1 MTVRVTAS
9 GASLGAQLS
18 EFSDRRFKYL
28 VIAPAI
34 LIILLIG
41 LFPLIYTLL
50 VSVQN
55 INMTEEDTSF
65 HGVVPYLA
73 LFRDTRLWLALLHT
87 LIIAAA
93 RAARR
98 ALSRHAHGPVVP
110 GAPSRPSNL
119 RGASGAADH
128 DCASCRGR
136 DVAAPVR
143 PPLRPDQSD
152 PRVVRRRAG
161 ADPVDDQPPTSYTRR
176 SCWPRSGSGRP
187 SCSSCSWRHS

>member
-65 HGVVPYLA
+65 HGVVQYLA
-73 LFRDTRLWLALLHT
+73 LFRDTRLLLALLHT

-93 RAARR
+93 
-98 ALSRHAHGPVVP
+98 ALPA
-110 GAPSRPSNL
+110 
-119 RGASGAADH
+119 
-128 DCASCRGR
+128 
-136 DVAAPVR
+136 
-143 PPLRPDQSD
+143 
-152 PRVVRRRAG
+152 
-161 ADPVDDQPPTSYTRR
+161 
-176 SCWPRSGSGRP
+176 
-187 SCSSCSWRHS
+187 